1 MARLQGGRQVVATA
15 GTPVPLSTT
24 SLSVLTVKVQALATN
39 TDEVAVGGSDVD
51 AAEGSENGMVLDA
64 DQIVEFGVAEVDE
77 LGDIYVEA
85 RVDGEGVSFVCSRG

>member
-1 MARLQGGRQVVATA
+1 MARLQGGRKVVATA
-15 GTPVPLSTT
+15 GTPVPLGTT

-51 AAEGSENGMVLDA
+51 AAEGAENGIVLDA

-77 LGDIYVEA
+77 IGDIYVDA
-85 RVDGEGVSFVCSRG
+85 RVDGEGVSFVYSRR